1 MQRSTIVYCGLA
13 IALLSTG
20 IIADSKA
27 DQPKWVLAIH
37 GGAGFI
43 PENVADEQRQAYE
56 DGIRKSME
64 TGVRLLEDGRPAIDV
79 VVEVVAILEDNPI
92 FNAGKGAV
100 FTAAGGHELD
110 ASLMEGHTLQ
120 TGAVAGVTR
129 IKNPIRAARAVM
141 DHTRHV
147 LLTADGADHFA
158 LSSGCEQV
166 PQSYFYTSDLFD
178 ELNAIL
184 KERGQPVLT
193 EPAYG
198 LPVEAKAAIGGRKP
212 GNTVGCVVLDE
223 QGHLAAGTSTGGLT
237 AKMAGR
243 VGDTPIV
250 GAGTYADSVCAV
262 SGTGVGEQYIRY
274 TIARKVAWLV
284 ESGQSVEKAAA
295 HCLND
300 LLNPNEGGII
310 AVTANGDV
318 TTQWNTTS
326 MPRAIADSS
335 GRREVAIWGRE

>member
-1 MQRSTIVYCGLA
+1 MQRATIAFCGLA
-13 IALLSTG
+13 LLSG
-20 IIADSKA
+20 VIIADSKA
-27 DQPKWVLAIH
+27 AVPKWVLAIH

-43 PENVADEQRQAYE
+43 PKNAADQQRQAYE
-56 DGIRKSME
+56 DGIRKAMD
-64 TGVRLLEDGRPAIDV
+64 TGVRLLEEGQPAIDV

-129 IKNPIRAARAVM
+129 VKNPIRAARAVM

-147 LLTADGADHFA
+147 LLAADGADQFA
-158 LSSGCEQV
+158 LSSGCEEV
-166 PQSYFYTSDLFD
+166 PQSYYYTSELFD

-184 KERGQPVLT
+184 KDRGLPVLA

-198 LPVEAKAAIGGRKP
+198 LPANATNTHGGRRP
-212 GNTVGCVVLDE
+212 GNTVGCVVLDK

-284 ESGQSVEKAAA
+284 ESGQSVEEAAA

-300 LLNPNEGGII
+300 LLNPNEGGLI
-310 AVTANGDV
+310 AVTATGDV
-318 TTQWNTTS
+318 TAQWNTTS
-326 MPRAIADSS
+326 MPRAIADSN
-335 GRREVAIWGRE
+335 GRREVAIWGQE